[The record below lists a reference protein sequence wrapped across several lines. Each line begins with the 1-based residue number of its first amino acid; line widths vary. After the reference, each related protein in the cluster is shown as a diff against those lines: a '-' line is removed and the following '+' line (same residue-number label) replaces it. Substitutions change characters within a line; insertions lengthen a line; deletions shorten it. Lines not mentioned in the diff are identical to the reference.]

1 MGPRRVIKM
10 KTLVTGGNRG
20 LGLQIVNRLQAES
33 ISRHAGYD
41 ITQDVGKI
49 AELSLQYDVFIN
61 NAFDGPPHEPWAN
74 FAQTNVLQA
83 VYYAWHAAGK
93 TGHIINIG
101 SVGEKTIV
109 APEPAF
115 ETYRVAKA
123 ALSHASRQCTLAFKQ
138 GVVPFKTTLITLDRL
153 DTEISRSRSN
163 WTGNGHDLNNVV
175 DMIRLCLA
183 SPANTCVEEISAYV
197 KF

>member
-1 MGPRRVIKM
+1 M

-20 LGLQIVNRLQAES
+20 LGLQIVNRLQADS
-33 ISRHAGYD
+33 ISRHSGYD
-41 ITQDVGKI
+41 ITQDVKKI
-49 AELSLQYDVFIN
+49 ADLSLQYDVFIN

-83 VYYAWHAAGK
+83 VYFAWQESGK

-101 SVGEKTIV
+101 SVCENTVV

-123 ALSHASRQCTLAFKQ
+123 ALSHASRQCTQAFKQ

-163 WTGNGHDLNNVV
+163 WTGNGHDLDNVV
-175 DMIRLCLA
+175 DMIRLYLA

-197 KF
+197 RF